1 MPVAIFSKSDD
12 GDEMDGD
19 SPWGSRGFLA
29 SVIVVVA
36 VVICG
41 LAWLV
46 LGGGEDDP
54 NTNPTV
60 NPTGVPTETPQPTV
74 EPTGPATVDPTP
86 TDPVPTDPVSPTAS
100 PRPGACTVKPGDQR
114 MASTAPTGVAWRFE
128 GGILVPYKP
137 TIGPVVK
144 DASGVLSCF
153 AHSPI
158 GSVFAAMNAL
168 AQAQDAQNAE
178 RVIRARVAKGV
189 GRDRAL
195 ADARL
200 ARISPTPFVGG
211 RAPVQFVGYKYVDCS
226 NSRCVLSVAVQSGAE
241 VDKVAGL
248 IVVMKWSEGDWKID
262 LRSDGS
268 ISGDP
273 DVLGSL
279 DGYVRF
285 RGA

>member
-1 MPVAIFSKSDD
+1 MAIFSKSDD

-19 SPWGSRGFLA
+19 SPWGSRGFIA
-29 SVIVVVA
+29 SVIVVAA

-46 LGGGEDDP
+46 LGGGGDDP

-60 NPTGVPTETPQPTV
+60 APTGVPTETPTV
-74 EPTGPATVDPTP
+74 EPTGPPATVDPTP
-86 TDPVPTDPVSPTAS
+86 TDPLPTDPVSPGAS
-100 PRPGACTVKPGDQR
+100 PRPGACAIKPGDQR
-114 MASTAPTGVAWRFE
+114 QAATAPTGVAWTFE

-137 TIGPVVK
+137 TIGPAVV
-144 DASGVLSCF
+144 DAAGIRSCF

-158 GSVFAAMNAL
+158 GSVFAAMNGL
-168 AQAQDAQNAE
+168 AQAQDVQNAE
-178 RVIRARVAKGV
+178 RVIRARVAKGT

-195 ADARL
+195 AEARL

-211 RAPVQFVGYKYVDCS
+211 KAPVQFVGYKYVDCTS
-226 NSRCVLSVAVQSGAE
+226 TNRCVLSVAVQSGAE

-248 IVVMKWSEGDWKID
+248 IVAMKWSEGDWRLD

>member
-1 MPVAIFSKSDD
+1 MAIFSKSDD

-19 SPWGSRGFLA
+19 SLWESRGFIA

-46 LGGGEDDP
+46 LGGGGDDP

-60 NPTGVPTETPQPTV
+60 DPTGVPTETPTV
-74 EPTGPATVDPTP
+74 EPTGPPATADPTP
-86 TDPVPTDPVSPTAS
+86 TDPLPTDPVSPGAS
-100 PRPGACTVKPGDQR
+100 PRPGACTIKPGDQR
-114 MASTAPTGVAWRFE
+114 MAATAPTGVFWRFE
-128 GGILVPYKP
+128 GGILVPFKP
-137 TIGPVVK
+137 TVGPLVH
-144 DASGVLSCF
+144 DSSGVLSCF

-158 GSVFAAMNAL
+158 GSVFAAMNSL

-178 RVIRARVAKGV
+178 RVIRARVAPGP

-211 RAPVQFVGYKYVDCS
+211 KAQVQFVGYKYVDCS
-226 NSRCVLSVAVQSGAE
+226 TNRCVLSVAVQSGAE

-248 IVVMKWSEGDWKID
+248 VVVMKWSGGDWKID